1 VRLKLPII
9 IAAVVT
15 VAISIPLAYKLYLTD
30 NYQPRSALNMESE
43 EFRDLRQ
50 QGKRASTMKN
60 YSQAIAVYEAALKMR
75 PDNAEVRNDLGYVY
89 YEYALDQAG
98 PNWPSWESDLTG
110 RTPTEVSRE
119 LETALKLISS
129 GYIHLTVDD
138 KEGVKPAT
146 TKAKAANCQVYT
158 TPWKEGAEIHILVG
172 TTKEYLM
179 RARDS
184 FMAAIDIK
192 DAYAPAFQNLG
203 ALWMKIGLRN
213 VAVQNLERAYKLEP
227 RNEDLARYL
236 QQLQEQPNLITT
248 YVGPAE

>member
-1 VRLKLPII
+1 MRLKLPLI

-138 KEGVKPAT
+138 K
-146 TKAKAANCQVYT
+146 
-158 TPWKEGAEIHILVG
+158 
-172 TTKEYLM
+172 
-179 RARDS
+179 
-184 FMAAIDIK
+184 
-192 DAYAPAFQNLG
+192 
-203 ALWMKIGLRN
+203 
-213 VAVQNLERAYKLEP
+213 
-227 RNEDLARYL
+227 
-236 QQLQEQPNLITT
+236 
-248 YVGPAE
+248 